1 MLAEPATAKTF
12 SQNLEAS
19 HWIGRWGNHA
29 VAMSSCSREMMESSG
44 RALAIVYTSVSA
56 LCALTVAL
64 RLWTAKVC
72 YLPFHLRHAV
82 FLLLLF
88 LLFVGRVASDIWE
101 LGILAKRG
109 ISGAKKMGPV
119 VVFLTIFLV
128 LLYHLTCVLHSISLA
143 KENLEAAY
151 CRSVALAGS
160 VERPLGG
167 VGEGRCCRP
176 QKLSTSCLGKI
187 MTATA
192 TTLWVLFLAGYV
204 ATLMVKEDTIFFL
217 VIFRFIPCRDPGPAA
232 MASMQERLS
241 FKRLGKKVRATL
253 VARSSGA
260 PSPTEN
266 SESESPVEK
275 AQSETRLP
283 AIGRFKAA
291 SQGLVAQTRMRSL
304 GEAGQRS
311 PRARLVRR
319 HPFFLMTSRDFKE
332 QLASAMEPLADVAKE
347 LQEPVK
353 AEDPYEQVWD
363 VLVPATERPQ
373 AKARVL
379 IGQGEAVPWHLKGI
393 ILAMDEHVKTLQ
405 VLYKDTLLTPD
416 LEDSFMV
423 GLAGQ
428 EVALGILQ
436 ESPFTVQLNGPAT
449 NLYFLSHEK
458 LEDLSQTFFQDH
470 TKLVERAQ
478 KILSNLM
485 SAWVQKFYSRCFPR
499 LFSYASQDF
508 MTALV
513 GLISIRV
520 IKGGDKICREGEP
533 GNFGFYLHAG
543 RAVAQRGKANII
555 RLSSDKRSWHSWWGM
570 LEVCGTCVEQT
581 CTVIAEMDCMIWVLQ
596 SKHAE
601 DLRLTFPRECNLF
614 DKISARRNGSPG
626 VILLALCCPGIVC
639 YIFTGRQRLPSA
651 VMERMGGAAGPG
663 GFHGGVVTRGAV
675 MEPPTREAPPS
686 TNPDQKEK
694 TSSWAECLIEECSKE
709 GCRRMENWVFRKE
722 HADDYQAFLN
732 IRNVKPQ
739 GFLPYHGSNDFN
751 TTVMCRERKVDV
763 SLSCAECVRLII
775 GGPYG
780 ARGVAVGA
788 YPPEQSVIPCL
799 ELSKFLPRTKPKSHE
814 RWDGNQEIPRQT
826 AFCNVLNVGMRHLQL
841 LTPHMDAMRS
851 IAMFADCGK
860 DFLEMLNSEFSQRI
874 CGRDE
879 VIFRESE
886 VGDEM
891 FVLALGKCKVLR
903 SGNNHPVSRL
913 HPGSV
918 FGGQAV
924 LGISQTRKETV
935 MADTVSDVR
944 ALSRKALLRV
954 LEKFPEEEERIL
966 SIVEAHSQS
975 RKAASMALEQAS
987 ASEGGFSQDFTR
999 MLVDNMFEQ
1008 PFMVNQ
1014 AILTQG
1020 TPGTHL
1026 VVLVHGIVEIE
1037 ANGMVVATVTAPGIF
1052 GERGLLVTGSR
1063 SGATVRCTTVAECM
1077 MLPVDGPSTP
1087 VIRQLYEADMKILRC
1102 INSGRGWF
1110 GKEHDIEEL
1119 NRELSHKPQACKA
1132 VSRLDISRWMT
1143 KKKKDAKKVKKA
1155 KKSKKD
1161 DSDKKRKKKH
1171 SKKAKTSSSSSSE
1184 SDEAKIATSS
1194 RVIAPGIA
1202 QELRAALL
1210 RKGDPSAASDLSSQ
1224 RDNALGRCDAR
1235 VIHRP
1240 REEELS
1246 ESQKA
1251 EREAL
1256 QKEAEDA

>member
-1 MLAEPATAKTF
+1 
-12 SQNLEAS
+12 
-19 HWIGRWGNHA
+19 
-29 VAMSSCSREMMESSG
+29 
-44 RALAIVYTSVSA
+44 
-56 LCALTVAL
+56 
-64 RLWTAKVC
+64 
-72 YLPFHLRHAV
+72 
-82 FLLLLF
+82 
-88 LLFVGRVASDIWE
+88 
-101 LGILAKRG
+101 
-109 ISGAKKMGPV
+109 
-119 VVFLTIFLV
+119 
-128 LLYHLTCVLHSISLA
+128 
-143 KENLEAAY
+143 
-151 CRSVALAGS
+151 
-160 VERPLGG
+160 
-167 VGEGRCCRP
+167 
-176 QKLSTSCLGKI
+176 
-187 MTATA
+187 
-192 TTLWVLFLAGYV
+192 
-204 ATLMVKEDTIFFL
+204 
-217 VIFRFIPCRDPGPAA
+217 

-601 DLRLTFPRECNLF
+601 ELRLTFPRECNLF
-614 DKISARRNGSPG
+614 DKISA
-626 VILLALCCPGIVC
+626 
-639 YIFTGRQRLPSA
+639 
-651 VMERMGGAAGPG
+651 
-663 GFHGGVVTRGAV
+663 
-675 MEPPTREAPPS
+675 
-686 TNPDQKEK
+686 
-694 TSSWAECLIEECSKE
+694 
-709 GCRRMENWVFRKE
+709 
-722 HADDYQAFLN
+722 
-732 IRNVKPQ
+732 
-739 GFLPYHGSNDFN
+739 
-751 TTVMCRERKVDV
+751 
-763 SLSCAECVRLII
+763 
-775 GGPYG
+775 
-780 ARGVAVGA
+780 
-788 YPPEQSVIPCL
+788 
-799 ELSKFLPRTKPKSHE
+799 
-814 RWDGNQEIPRQT
+814 
-826 AFCNVLNVGMRHLQL
+826 RHLQL

-1087 VIRQLYEADMKILRC
+1087 VIRQLYEADMKKMELMLQKKMQSTVQTLSSEGQELPAQQPTSFLKNCDPSFLTRMAQHLEKQVFLPGQTLLEEGSDAGFSLLIQQGNASIEKGGRIVGRIGAGEFIGESVALGFVPSATATVRADERMLTFAINNTAFRELVDEFPEEKQRLLDLVQKRQEASARRRSSRNVFNQVVAVTAMQRIPDAVVTPEEDAAESIPSRPVKRLPGYRSGLNWVRQRKAALEDAMYVKMERTIRSGKLERCSPSPRAFEPLLPLQGYRVPEVEPGTAWNSAPQAVPPSVLRLKK
-1102 INSGRGWF
+1102 SQRVYGRKVWLETCLPWRPALQDDSEAQKSLEVEARELPKLDEEVDEDKDRHSDTGSLRSV
-1110 GKEHDIEEL
+1110 GDLGLPMELSKSRSLLSIDDLGSDGLASPSRLSQSSHGLEHD
-1119 NRELSHKPQACKA
+1119 
-1132 VSRLDISRWMT
+1132 
-1143 KKKKDAKKVKKA
+1143 
-1155 KKSKKD
+1155 
-1161 DSDKKRKKKH
+1161 DS
-1171 SKKAKTSSSSSSE
+1171 
-1184 SDEAKIATSS
+1184 
-1194 RVIAPGIA
+1194 P
-1202 QELRAALL
+1202 RAMA
-1210 RKGDPSAASDLSSQ
+1210 GLSSQ
-1224 RDNALGRCDAR
+1224 LTKWYSNSGTLPAQENPIAALSRFLQQEEVLEEHERQERERELLGRGFEAWRAACFRQTSPMGSPRGPQLPGALLLEDLMMDEELTISDLDYEDPQQGEVMDVMESEVIKRVSDIITNALEIAR
-1235 VIHRP
+1235 
-1240 REEELS
+1240 E
-1246 ESQKA
+1246 
-1251 EREAL
+1251 
-1256 QKEAEDA
+1256 

>member
-1 MLAEPATAKTF
+1 
-12 SQNLEAS
+12 
-19 HWIGRWGNHA
+19 
-29 VAMSSCSREMMESSG
+29 
-44 RALAIVYTSVSA
+44 
-56 LCALTVAL
+56 
-64 RLWTAKVC
+64 
-72 YLPFHLRHAV
+72 
-82 FLLLLF
+82 
-88 LLFVGRVASDIWE
+88 
-101 LGILAKRG
+101 
-109 ISGAKKMGPV
+109 
-119 VVFLTIFLV
+119 
-128 LLYHLTCVLHSISLA
+128 
-143 KENLEAAY
+143 
-151 CRSVALAGS
+151 
-160 VERPLGG
+160 
-167 VGEGRCCRP
+167 
-176 QKLSTSCLGKI
+176 
-187 MTATA
+187 
-192 TTLWVLFLAGYV
+192 
-204 ATLMVKEDTIFFL
+204 
-217 VIFRFIPCRDPGPAA
+217 
-232 MASMQERLS
+232 MASMQEKLS

-253 VARSSGA
+253 VERSSGA

-266 SESESPVEK
+266 SGSESPVEK
-275 AQSETRLP
+275 AASETRLP
-283 AIGRFKAA
+283 AIGRLKAA
-291 SQGLVAQTRMRSL
+291 SQGLVAQSRMRNL

-311 PRARLVRR
+311 PRGRLVRR

-332 QLASAMEPLADVAKE
+332 QLASALEPLADVAK
-347 LQEPVK
+347 LQEPVQ

-363 VLVPATERPQ
+363 VLVPAAERPQ
-373 AKARVL
+373 AKAKVL
-379 IGQGEAVPWHLKGI
+379 MSQGEAVPWHLKGI
-393 ILAMDEHVKTLQ
+393 ILAMDEHIKTLQ

-416 LEDSFMV
+416 LEDSFML
-423 GLAGQ
+423 GIAGQ

-458 LEDLSQTFFQDH
+458 LDDLSQTFFQDH

-485 SAWVQKFYSRCFPR
+485 SAWVEKFYNRCFPR

-533 GNFGFYLHAG
+533 GNFGFYLHTG

-581 CTVIAEMDCMIWVLQ
+581 CTVIAEMDCVIWVLQ
-596 SKHAE
+596 SKHSE
-601 DLRLTFPRECNLF
+601 ELRLTFPRECNLF
-614 DKISARRNGSPG
+614 DKISA
-626 VILLALCCPGIVC
+626 
-639 YIFTGRQRLPSA
+639 
-651 VMERMGGAAGPG
+651 
-663 GFHGGVVTRGAV
+663 
-675 MEPPTREAPPS
+675 
-686 TNPDQKEK
+686 
-694 TSSWAECLIEECSKE
+694 
-709 GCRRMENWVFRKE
+709 
-722 HADDYQAFLN
+722 
-732 IRNVKPQ
+732 
-739 GFLPYHGSNDFN
+739 
-751 TTVMCRERKVDV
+751 
-763 SLSCAECVRLII
+763 
-775 GGPYG
+775 
-780 ARGVAVGA
+780 
-788 YPPEQSVIPCL
+788 
-799 ELSKFLPRTKPKSHE
+799 
-814 RWDGNQEIPRQT
+814 
-826 AFCNVLNVGMRHLQL
+826 RHLQL

-903 SGNNHPVSRL
+903 SGNDHPVSRL

-1087 VIRQLYEADMKILRC
+1087 VIRQLYEADMKKMELMLQKKMRSTVQTLSSEGQELPAQQPTSFLKNCDPSFLTRMAQHLEKQVFLPGQTLLEEGSDAGFSLLIQQGTASIEKGGRIVGRIGAGEFIGESVALGFVPSATATVRADERMLTFAINNTAFRELVDEFPEEKQRLLDLVQKRQEAPARRRSSRNVFNQVLAVTAMQRIPDAEVTPEEDAAESIPPRPVKRLPGYRSGLNWVRQRKAALEDAMYVKMERTIRSGKLERCSPSPRAFEPLLPLQGYRVQEVGPGTAWNSAPQAVPPSMLRLKKSQRVYGRKVWLETC
-1102 INSGRGWF
+1102 LPWRPALQDDSLEAQKSLEGEARELPKLDEGPEDKDGHSDTGSLRSVGDLGLPMQLSRSLVSLDDLGSDGLASASLSRSHSLGLEHEESPRAAGLSSQLNKWYSNSGTLPGQGGQENPIAALSRFLQQEEVLEEHERQERERELLGRGFEAWRAACRPSSPM
-1110 GKEHDIEEL
+1110 GSPRGPQLPGALLLEDLLMDEEL
-1119 NRELSHKPQACKA
+1119 MIADLDYEDCQGEVTDVMESEVIKR
-1132 VSRLDISRWMT
+1132 VSDIIT
-1143 KKKKDAKKVKKA
+1143 NAL
-1155 KKSKKD
+1155 
-1161 DSDKKRKKKH
+1161 
-1171 SKKAKTSSSSSSE
+1171 E
-1184 SDEAKIATSS
+1184 
-1194 RVIAPGIA
+1194 IA
-1202 QELRAALL
+1202 QE
-1210 RKGDPSAASDLSSQ
+1210 
-1224 RDNALGRCDAR
+1224 
-1235 VIHRP
+1235 
-1240 REEELS
+1240 
-1246 ESQKA
+1246 
-1251 EREAL
+1251 
-1256 QKEAEDA
+1256 